1 MKEEIYKIDMLCKH
15 FKGKTLLEKNIYKI
29 IALHVNGKD
38 VDQSKITYSGDR
50 DLQSATNLVIYA
62 NIFQDNRLFAR
73 EYEDISS
80 ELSIEK
86 KNEFNQD
93 IRVQPLNFEEIKLVS
108 THEFREEKIKYTQ
121 DKFKKDIQKER

>member
-1 MKEEIYKIDMLCKH
+1 MK
-15 FKGKTLLEKNIYKI
+15 N
-29 IALHVNGKD
+29 A
-38 VDQSKITYSGDR
+38 
-50 DLQSATNLVIYA
+50 
-62 NIFQDNRLFAR
+62 AR

-108 THEFREEKIKYTQ
+108 THEFREEK
-121 DKFKKDIQKER
+121 KKVMFNVQLRKERLTWKQKKTMERDCSQRKNLGMLPEGRIRMLYGQEIRKI